1 MDADEHPRA
10 TTIERW
16 NFDWP
21 GNRERWRVDPAVSP
35 DASISEFIRV
45 HPWLT
50 AAWLATDEHGWTRI
64 SIPGQQRSRDAIS
77 IGRAI
82 ENAGGSILPFP
93 LTQAYLSSSVFI
105 RG

>member
-16 NFDWP
+16 NFDM
-21 GNRERWRVDPAVSP
+21 
-35 DASISEFIRV
+35 
-45 HPWLT
+45 
-50 AAWLATDEHGWTRI
+50 
-64 SIPGQQRSRDAIS
+64 GQE
-77 IGRAI
+77 I

-93 LTQAYLSSSVFI
+93 LTRVYLSSSVFI

>member
-21 GNRERWRVDPAVSP
+21 GNRERWRVDPAVSL
-35 DASISEFIRV
+35 DASLSEFIRV

-50 AAWLATDEHGWTRI
+50 AAWIATDEHGWTRM
-64 SIPGQQRSRDAIS
+64 SIPKATTIERWNFDMGQ
-77 IGRAI
+77 AI

-93 LTQAYLSSSVFI
+93 LTQDHRS
-105 RG
+105 